1 MSMILYERSD
11 CPFCWKV
18 RLAMHFAGVKPQR
31 IPVASGE
38 KNPDVVRLNPAG
50 SVPVM
55 VDGDLVLAESA
66 IIAEYI
72 NEACADGALLPGDA
86 AAHARIRQLAAYSD
100 TQVGKA
106 LRGLVFER
114 RAKPEAEQDQQLIKT
129 SETAWRQCLD
139 WLEERL
145 PGDVFVERF
154 SLAECALLP
163 RFALAE
169 RYGAGVDARHPKLHA
184 WWQLDKAQTL
194 EAV

>member
-1 MSMILYERSD
+1 MSLILYERSD

-18 RLAMHFAGVKPQR
+18 RLAMRFAGVAPQR

-38 KNPDVVRLNPAG
+38 KHPDVLRLNPAG

-55 VDGDLVLAESA
+55 IDGGLVLAESA

-72 NEACADGALLPGDA
+72 NEAYASSALLPGDA
-86 AAHARIRQLAAYSD
+86 AVHARIRQLAAYSD

-114 RAKPEAEQDQQLIKT
+114 RSKPEAEQDEQLIQA
-129 SETAWRQCLD
+129 SETAWRQRLD

-145 PGDVFVERF
+145 QGDVFVERF

-169 RYGAGVDARHPKLHA
+169 RYGAGVDARHPKLQS
-184 WWQLDKAQTL
+184 WWQAHKAQTL